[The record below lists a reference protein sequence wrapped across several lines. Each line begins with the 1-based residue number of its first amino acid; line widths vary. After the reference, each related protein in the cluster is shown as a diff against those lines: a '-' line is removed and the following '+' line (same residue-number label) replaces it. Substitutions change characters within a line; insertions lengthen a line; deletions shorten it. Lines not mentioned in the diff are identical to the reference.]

1 MKTVFNCSIRSK
13 LDNFTVIYDNE
24 TGPPLPTKANS
35 SRSMA
40 SLRGPPGPPPG
51 PPMYLTPRDTAA
63 GEVASLGGGA
73 KPTIWTVEGDN
84 LMSNDDKLK
93 GKMS

>member
-1 MKTVFNCSIRSK
+1 
-13 LDNFTVIYDNE
+13 
-24 TGPPLPTKANS
+24 
-35 SRSMA
+35 MA

-93 GKMS
+93 GKMSCFASMLADRTQGFLFSHAISINSENATLKI